1 MHFWAPEI
9 DPAHPMDCT
18 QPERYV
24 LKRLNGPFLAIDPRD
39 ENLMDVEEPEEAY
52 RFHTHEAALRAA
64 AELRRLG
71 NDGLEVVKLEVDC

>member
-24 LKRLNGPFLAIDPRD
+24 LKRLKEGSYLAIGPRD
-39 ENLMDVEEPEEAY
+39 GELIDVAQPDQAY
-52 RFHTHEAALRAA
+52 LFHTPEAALRAA
-64 AELRRLG
+64 GQLNNLG
-71 NDGLEVVKLEVDC
+71 DAVDVLKVE